1 MPTIRIDARSTDH
14 IALQQT
20 DVATITQ
27 PAGVRLTCTAG
38 FAWVTQGKEA
48 RDLVLYPGQAL
59 VLDHRKPVYVSALQP
74 CSLRIQAP
82 PIQAGFRERTIAL
95 LSAWLRRPVGATA

>member
-14 IALQQT
+14 ITLQQT
-20 DVATITQ
+20 DVATITR
-27 PAGVRLTCTAG
+27 PAGVRLTCTTG

-48 RDLVLYPGQAL
+48 RDLVLYPGQTL
-59 VLDHRKPVYVSALQP
+59 VLDRRKPVYVSALQP

-82 PIQAGFRERTIAL
+82 PLQAGFRERTIAF
-95 LSAWLRRPVGATA
+95 LSGWLRRPAGATA